1 LARALPSDTGEQNR
15 DVTKMSVIGKAAT
28 LLDPVVIAQAL
39 REATDAIIA
48 TPDAAAAQLVAV
60 DERHD
65 AVVIKRLTA
74 AIGAGGELSSLV
86 AELRAREQERG
97 RLEQEREQL
106 RAWMRVDRLDVRRLE
121 ADLQTRGGRMA
132 DRSESDCGAR
142 SSGDPQ
148 AARCESRR
156 DDTTRGRDG

>member
-1 LARALPSDTGEQNR
+1 
-15 DVTKMSVIGKAAT
+15 MSVIGKAAT

-65 AVVIKRLTA
+65 AVCLVIKRLTA

-132 DRSESDCGAR
+132 DRSES
-142 SSGDPQ
+142 
-148 AARCESRR
+148 RR